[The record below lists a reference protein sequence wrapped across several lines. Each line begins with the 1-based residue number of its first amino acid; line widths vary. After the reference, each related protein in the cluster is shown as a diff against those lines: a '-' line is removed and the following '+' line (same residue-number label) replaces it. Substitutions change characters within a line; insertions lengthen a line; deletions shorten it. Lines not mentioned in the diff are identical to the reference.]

1 MLSMREA
8 FETIEIFRAVK
19 PSTYD
24 AVATAASL
32 KRLKRGEHLFR
43 DKEPVH
49 TLYALV
55 SGRASLYKVN
65 SIGEKK
71 VIFVYGKGKLLN
83 ETILQNLPA
92 SVNCEMLEESV
103 VMALPRKTFWGIME
117 ADPALNRAV
126 IESMALKIR
135 RMYRQLK
142 NTTNSLNGDK
152 KVAAKLLKL
161 SWDHGVADEY
171 GVRIDM
177 KLTVTYLA
185 EMLGSK
191 RETVS
196 RQVKKLVEQGLV
208 IVKNNKYIIPDQ
220 EKLSNYFKML

>member
-1 MLSMREA
+1 MKSMREA
-8 FETIEIFRAVK
+8 FEAIDVFQAVK
-19 PSTYD
+19 PSTYN
-24 AVATAASL
+24 AIISVASL
-32 KRLKRGEHLFR
+32 KQLKRGDHLFY
-43 DKEPVH
+43 DKQPVH
-49 TLYALV
+49 TLYAMV

-71 VIFVYGKGKLLN
+71 VIFVYGRGKMLN
-83 ETILQNLPA
+83 EVILQKLPA

-103 VMALPRKTFWGIME
+103 VMALPREAFWGIME
-117 ADPALNRAV
+117 SDPALNRAV

-142 NTTNSLNGDK
+142 NTTNALNGEK

-161 SWDHGVADEY
+161 SWDHGVEDEN

-177 KLTVTYLA
+177 NLTVTYLA

-196 RQVKKLVEQGLV
+196 RQVKSLVGQGL
-208 IVKNNKYIIPDQ
+208 IMVKNNKYIIPDQ
-220 EKLSNYFKML
+220 EKLSKYFKMP

>member
-1 MLSMREA
+1 MGAMHEA
-8 FETIEIFRAVK
+8 FKEIEIFQSVK

-24 AVATAASL
+24 AIAAIASL
-32 KRLKRGEHLFR
+32 RRLKRGEHLFY

-55 SGRASLYKVN
+55 SGRVSLYKVN

-71 VIFVYGKGKLLN
+71 VVFVYGRGKLLN
-83 ETILQNLPA
+83 EAILQKLPA
-92 SVNCEMLEESV
+92 SINCEMLEESV
-103 VMALPRKTFWGIME
+103 VMALPREAFWGIME
-117 ADPALNRAV
+117 SDPALNRAV

-142 NTTNSLNGDK
+142 NTTNALNGEK

-161 SWDHGVADEY
+161 SWDHGVEAED

-177 KLTVTYLA
+177 HLTVTYLA
-185 EMLGSK
+185 EMMGSK

-196 RQVKKLVEQGLV
+196 RQVKKLVDQGLV
-208 IVKNNKYIIPDQ
+208 IVKDNKYIIPDQ
-220 EKLSNYFKML
+220 EKLSNYFKIP